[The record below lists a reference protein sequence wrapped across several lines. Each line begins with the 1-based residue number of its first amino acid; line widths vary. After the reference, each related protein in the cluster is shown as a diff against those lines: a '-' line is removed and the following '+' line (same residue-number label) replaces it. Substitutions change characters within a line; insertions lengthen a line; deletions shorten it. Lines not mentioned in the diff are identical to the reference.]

1 LPAKQ
6 LPAVRPIIGSPVWP
20 KSRQA
25 DRPTSQWPL
34 WPESQQAGRPTSL
47 VLREPPPDPISEAD
61 LSAIWAGQ
69 RYPPGALTWPDGSAV
84 GVVYP
89 GRRGGGAGPDF
100 RDAVVRIGGEERR
113 GDVELHVRAS
123 YFLQHRHHFDPAYD
137 GLVLHVVFA
146 DDAGGVSPLPGGG
159 RVPVAAFAPW
169 VQARAADI
177 AAWVARPP
185 LWREPCA
192 DAALRLGDA
201 GVAAALRQSGVERFQ
216 ARGKALE
223 RAVAAE
229 GADEALWQ
237 ALLETL
243 GYGGDRDG
251 FRRLARALP
260 VSLLKEVAARAP
272 GRAEDAAYLA
282 LTLVAG
288 LTRGPS
294 LELCPLPAALSP
306 PLRGGGGRPANRAEA
321 RLGAAAALALRPGPD
336 PVARSVEGVRTAR
349 HAAALLGDWTLPAR
363 PPSRT
368 ALLGR
373 SRAAE
378 VLVNAVLPLAWAVAP
393 GLRERCLELAAGLA
407 ALPPYGKTLFLERNL
422 APPGAGRR
430 VRSVLDQQGL
440 LALHADWCSKGGCG
454 RCPLS

>member
-1 LPAKQ
+1 MLQQ
-6 LPAVRPIIGSPVWP
+6 LTAAWPIDGDPFWPTSRKADRPRRRQALWP
-20 KSRQA
+20 TSRQA
-25 DRPTSQWPL
+25 YQPT
-34 WPESQQAGRPTSL
+34 GL
-47 VLREPPPDPISEAD
+47 VLREPPPDPISEAE

-69 RYPPGALTWPDGSAV
+69 RYPPGALTWADGSAV

-146 DDAGGVSPLPGGG
+146 DDAGGASPLPGGG

-192 DAALRLGDA
+192 DAAPRLGDA
-201 GVAAALRQSGVERFQ
+201 AVAAALRQSGVERFQ
-216 ARGKALE
+216 ARGRALE

-260 VSLLKEVAARAP
+260 FSLLREVAARA
-272 GRAEDAAYLA
+272 D
-282 LTLVAG
+282 
-288 LTRGPS
+288 GP
-294 LELCPLPAALSP
+294 A
-306 PLRGGGGRPANRAEA
+306 
-321 RLGAAAALALRPGPD
+321 
-336 PVARSVEGVRTAR
+336 
-349 HAAALLGDWTLPAR
+349 
-363 PPSRT
+363 
-368 ALLGR
+368 
-373 SRAAE
+373 
-378 VLVNAVLPLAWAVAP
+378 
-393 GLRERCLELAAGLA
+393 
-407 ALPPYGKTLFLERNL
+407 
-422 APPGAGRR
+422 
-430 VRSVLDQQGL
+430 
-440 LALHADWCSKGGCG
+440 
-454 RCPLS
+454 